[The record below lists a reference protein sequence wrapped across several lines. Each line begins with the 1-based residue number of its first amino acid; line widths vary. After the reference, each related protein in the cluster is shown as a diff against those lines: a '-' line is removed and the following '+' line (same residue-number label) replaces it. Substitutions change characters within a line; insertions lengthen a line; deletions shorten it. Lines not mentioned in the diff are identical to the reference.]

1 MFRISVSE
9 VHDIGP
15 RKPGNLDIPGKA
27 PKNFQGNGGTQISE
41 SPNHEIRYTPAK
53 VTTIYGNCKFFGSFI
68 SILLL
73 FKTFLVPFK
82 PFLRLIHLLLIMPMM
97 TLDAQLIQYLDEL
110 AVEWL
115 V

>member
-1 MFRISVSE
+1 MLYIFI
-9 VHDIGP
+9 
-15 RKPGNLDIPGKA
+15 LFLA
-27 PKNFQGNGGTQISE
+27 
-41 SPNHEIRYTPAK
+41 AK

-68 SILLL
+68 CILLR

-82 PFLRLIHLLLIMPMM
+82 PFLPLIHLLLVMPMM
-97 TLDAQLIQYLDEL
+97 ALDAQLIQYLDEL

>member
-1 MFRISVSE
+1 MFRISVFE
-9 VHDIGP
+9 VRDIGF
-15 RKPGNLDIPGKA
+15 RKPGSLNSSILSNNHPGTV
-27 PKNFQGNGGTQISE
+27 GIRISG

-53 VTTIYGNCKFFGSFI
+53 VTTIYGSCKFFGSFI
-68 SILLL
+68 CILLL

-82 PFLRLIHLLLIMPMM
+82 PFLLLIHLLLIMPIT

-110 AVEWL
+110 AVKWL

>member
-1 MFRISVSE
+1 MT
-9 VHDIGP
+9 G
-15 RKPGNLDIPGKA
+15 
-27 PKNFQGNGGTQISE
+27 
-41 SPNHEIRYTPAK
+41 SPNHEFRYTPAK
-53 VTTIYGNCKFFGSFI
+53 VTTIYGSCKFFGSFI
-68 SILLL
+68 CILLL

-82 PFLRLIHLLLIMPMM
+82 PFLLLIHLLLTMSIT